1 MAIKFGVSQA
11 SNPTPSRIN
20 IWVRVFTVAAAT
32 FMAWMATANV
42 IGPNTKDVINQ
53 ILGLLL
59 GLANGLAPLFGIELT
74 SGESKKVSIEDVSAM
89 EEPKKD
95 AI

>member
-11 SNPTPSRIN
+11 SNPTPSNIN
-20 IWVRVFTVAAAT
+20 LWVRVFTVSAAI

-42 IGPNTKDVINQ
+42 MGPNTKDILNQ

-59 GLANGLAPLFGIELT
+59 GLTNGLAPLFGIEL
-74 SGESKKVSIEDVSAM
+74 SNEQQKRVPVQDVTAM
-89 EEPKKD
+89 DTPKKD
-95 AI
+95 